1 MDLSISKIKNNRF
14 NSRLGGYSYQQVD
27 EYVADILEELTELRS
42 INRSLKQQDLLAKRQ
57 FAVLASMKEEILDL
71 IMSSQKYSAKWKD
84 RSARQ
89 AQVTIRFADQEA
101 EEILAE
107 AQLNAKASVIAK
119 IKEVKLQTDTLD
131 KLKTIV
137 ATYQNEMLELYK
149 QQILISNDKLDSLK
163 LVEPTEL
170 QVVSK
175 EQEVNHELENQQK
188 IGFKIDNQQ
197 VNLNVT
203 APNNGKAINKDALKI
218 QNITTSTNEKNELVI
233 NLALNISK

>member
-101 EEILAE
+101 DEILAE

>member
-163 LVEPTEL
+163 LVEPIEL

-203 APNNGKAINKDALKI
+203 APNNGKEINKDALKI

>member
-27 EYVADILEELTELRS
+27 EYVADILEELTELRA

-101 EEILAE
+101 DEILAE

-163 LVEPTEL
+163 LVESTEL
-170 QVVSK
+170 QVS
-175 EQEVNHELENQQK
+175 
-188 IGFKIDNQQ
+188 F
-197 VNLNVT
+197 
-203 APNNGKAINKDALKI
+203 
-218 QNITTSTNEKNELVI
+218 
-233 NLALNISK
+233 

>member
-71 IMSSQKYSAKWKD
+71 IMSSQKYSSKWKD

>member
-27 EYVADILEELTELRS
+27 EYVADILGELTELRA

-57 FAVLASMKEEILDL
+57 FSVLASMKEEILDL

-101 EEILAE
+101 EQIIAE
-107 AQLNAKASVIAK
+107 AQVDAKVSVIAK

-131 KLKTIV
+131 KLKVIV

-149 QQILISNDKLDSLK
+149 QQIEISNDKIDSLRS
-163 LVEPTEL
+163 VEPTEM
-170 QVVSK
+170 K
-175 EQEVNHELENQQK
+175 AIYKGQEFNHGFESQQR
-188 IGFKIDNQQ
+188 IDFKIDNQQ

-218 QNITTSTNEKNELVI
+218 QNITTGTNEKNELVI

>member
-27 EYVADILEELTELRS
+27 EYVADILEELTELRA

-119 IKEVKLQTDTLD
+119 IKEVKLQTDMLD
-131 KLKTIV
+131 RLKTIV

-149 QQILISNDKLDSLK
+149 QQIVISNDKLDSLK
-163 LVEPTEL
+163 SVEPTEL

-175 EQEVNHELENQQK
+175 EQEVTHELENQQK